1 MSACKRRA
9 RRLYYSDADQR
20 GDGGAARQRDLG
32 GRGHSN
38 LVARERQG
46 HDLGGRCTH
55 YVPGQRRAGRLY
67 YSDADQRGDGGAA
80 RQGDLGGRGYSNLV
94 ACERQGHDLGGRST
108 HYVQGKRRARRLYYS
123 DTDQRGC
130 RIERVVNGRGDRG
143 DSSRHRGG
151 RADVLGGTGK
161 QSTDQRPNVTGLAD
175 LVGQHR
181 GCERAEIGRCNIV
194 ERPARPAGVVVNEN
208 YISINAGHLTWPKT
222 RHPDIKSFK
231 RRRANRVIPIDRKGR
246 ERLVQHALEQ
256 RNRIGLRAAVD
267 LRAAVGQRR
276 GGRTQYVGR
285 ARTVLLKLD
294 RDCLR
299 RCFSRRSRACN
310 SCDEV
315 TVSNT
320 FDRHLRREGRDEVSD
335 RHPQVDL
342 ARDGSVLSGVRL
354 TPFGRPCDPAFISC
368 LCAGNH
374 DVLIGVVCVFRIRDH
389 FRLQLL
395 DDGRMIVD
403 EHGMSGVIH
412 QASEFAHHGIARKQD
427 TRLQRLHL
435 KPTLALVFI

>member
-1 MSACKRRA
+1 MVV
-9 RRLYYSDADQR
+9 
-20 GDGGAARQRDLG
+20 GE
-32 GRGHSN
+32 RGH
-38 LVARERQG
+38 
-46 HDLGGRCTH
+46 
-55 YVPGQRRAGRLY
+55 
-67 YSDADQRGDGGAA
+67 
-80 RQGDLGGRGYSNLV
+80 SNLV

-108 HYVQGKRRARRLYYS
+108 HYVRGKRRARRLYFS
-123 DTDQRGC
+123 DGGQRGDG
-130 RIERVVNGRGDRG
+130 RAARQIGVGERGHSNLVACERQGHDLGGRSTHYVRGKRRARRLYFSDAGQRGDGRAARQIDVGERGHSNLVACERRGHDLGGRSTHYVRGKRRARRLYFSDAGQRG
-143 DSSRHRGG
+143 DG
-151 RADVLGGTGK
+151 RA
-161 QSTDQRPNVTGLAD
+161 P
-175 LVGQHR
+175 
-181 GCERAEIGRCNIV
+181 RAEIGRCNIV

-208 YISINAGHLTWPKT
+208 YISINAGHLTRPKT

-231 RRRANRVIPIDRKGR
+231 RRRADRVIPIDRKGR
-246 ERLVQHALEQ
+246 EHLVQHALEQ
-256 RNRIGLRAAVD
+256 RLNRIGLRAAVD
-267 LRAAVGQRR
+267 LFAAACLIPDPEFSQMLQRRRIQFAR

-315 TVSNT
+315 TVSST

-412 QASEFAHHGIARKQD
+412 KASEFAHHGIAGKQD
-427 TRLQRLHL
+427 TGLQRLHL